1 MGINRV
7 VVQGNLTRD
16 VEVKQTVSGS
26 SVAQASIAVNRKWKN
41 KSTGEM
47 QDEVSFIDLVMWGRT
62 AEIAAQYTQKG
73 TNILVE
79 GRLKQDQW
87 QDKDTGANRSKIQVV
102 VDQLHLQPRSQQSDG
117 GPQYSQDHSSQPPR
131 QQAGYGDVY
140 ADSGTGDDI
149 PF

>member
-73 TNILVE
+73 TNILPV
-79 GRLKQDQW
+79 
-87 QDKDTGANRSKIQVV
+87 
-102 VDQLHLQPRSQQSDG
+102 
-117 GPQYSQDHSSQPPR
+117 
-131 QQAGYGDVY
+131 
-140 ADSGTGDDI
+140 
-149 PF
+149 